1 MKRGGKKWE
10 ERRMEGEKNDK
21 KKRKRK
27 RKSRQ
32 RSPQKETLD
41 IMGILMN

>member
-1 MKRGGKKWE
+1 
-10 ERRMEGEKNDK
+10 MEGEKDDK

>member
-1 MKRGGKKWE
+1 
-10 ERRMEGEKNDK
+10 MEGEKNDK